1 MNPLCVMYGLCII
14 CVLRRVLCFCCV
26 FCAFCVVY
34 GVFLHFFWAGV
45 FSFFFLFWFD
55 FFFFFFVFSGVS
67 GYMAWIGFGV
77 LDIGWA
83 WIERYIPWDHSI
95 CNFFN
100 VITLLTSL
108 ISMSIMPSFY
118 VEYRSAISV
127 QSTCWIYIQVTCSR
141 HSKNE
146 ENLSLVGFFLRV
158 IHPSRL
164 QSFIT
169 YCKMHTLNCSVLATT
184 RHLRAQ

>member
-1 MNPLCVMYGLCII
+1 MDYVLYVFCV
-14 CVLRRVLCFCCV
+14 VCCV
-26 FCAFCVVY
+26 FVVCFVRFVWFMACFFISF
-34 GVFLHFFWAGV
+34 GLACFLSF
-45 FSFFFLFWFD
+45 FSFDLIS
-55 FFFFFFVFSGVS
+55 FFFFFVFSGVS